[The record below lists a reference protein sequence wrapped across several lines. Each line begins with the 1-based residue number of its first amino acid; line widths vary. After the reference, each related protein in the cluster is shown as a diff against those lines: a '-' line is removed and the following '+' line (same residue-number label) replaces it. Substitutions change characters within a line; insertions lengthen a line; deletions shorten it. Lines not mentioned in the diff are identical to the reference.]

1 MRESTAP
8 WRSKWNTVTA
18 KLEHLPSQEEMA
30 ATLRQRTED
39 SLNGHASQTTCLGPV
54 SPIRETLE

>member
-1 MRESTAP
+1 MRESTEP
-8 WRSKWNTVTA
+8 WRIKWMPLTG

-54 SPIRETLE
+54 SPTRETLE